1 MSYPQYLTGE
11 EKLEQAKHA
20 LAIQHIVVICGSTTF
35 MDLMAEA
42 NLEETAAG
50 HLVLAPGCNL
60 KEPHPLWA
68 DPVEKEELKK
78 RLDSLHRGKIRLADE
93 VLVVGPRI
101 GDSTK
106 AEIAYARE
114 LGKPVR
120 FTDPLLGVQYTV
132 DALHGRR

>member
-1 MSYPQYLTGE
+1 MSYGQYLTAE

-20 LAIQHIVVICGSTTF
+20 LAIPHIVVICGSTRH
-35 MDLMAEA
+35 MGLMAEV

-50 HLVLAPGCNL
+50 HIVLAPGCNL
-60 KEPHPLWA
+60 REPHPLWA
-68 DPVEKEELKK
+68 EEAERDALKV
-78 RLDSLHRGKIRLADE
+78 RLGELHRANIRLADE
-93 VLVVGPRI
+93 VLIVGPYI

-120 FTDPLLGVQYTV
+120 FTDPLLGVQYTL
-132 DALHGRR
+132 DTLHSRP